1 MKYPLT
7 FPLWRDI
14 IAIEKGGGC
23 REALE
28 ENVRIREKLMLD
40 RKGLEAYGPITIVA
54 FGDSVTH
61 GSVAGG
67 EINYETVYWNRLRQK
82 LNAVRNYI
90 PINVI
95 NAGIGGITAKGS
107 LARMDAQVLKH
118 DPDLIIVC
126 FGLNDVNGTLED
138 YLSSLNEIFR
148 KALAS
153 GAEVIFLT
161 PNMLNTY
168 VAEDTEA
175 RWLEYAAKTAAMQ
188 NEGRMDLYIESAVA
202 LAREL
207 GVTVCDAY
215 AEWKR
220 RAAAGEDT
228 TMLLANRI
236 NHPTKEMHALFAELL
251 FDAIMQ
257 NDATRQGDESTMYQ

>member
-1 MKYPLT
+1 M
-7 FPLWRDI
+7 
-14 IAIEKGGGC
+14 
-23 REALE
+23 
-28 ENVRIREKLMLD
+28 
-40 RKGLEAYGPITIVA
+40 VA
-54 FGDSVTH
+54 
-61 GSVAGG
+61 AG
-67 EINYETVYWNRLRQK
+67 EIDYETVYWERLRK
-82 LNAVRNYI
+82 KILAIRNYT
-90 PINVI
+90 PVNVI
-95 NAGIGGITAKGS
+95 NAAIGGSSAVRAIPRLES
-107 LARMDAQVLKH
+107 QVLCH
-118 DPDLIIVC
+118 NPDLIIVC

-188 NEGRMDLYIESAVA
+188 NGGRMDLYIESAVA

-215 AEWKR
+215 AEWKC